1 MNQQKSGLQRKS
13 GIALWRQIADSI
25 GQEISAGLADSNG
38 KLPGELTLA
47 ERYGVNRHTVR
58 AALAA
63 LMNEGVVDSQQG
75 RGTFVRRRNKLSYPI
90 SSQTRFSTG
99 LAGQADARRLQLV
112 EFKMVA
118 STTTI
123 SEELEIP
130 VKTPVMQIDTV
141 GFADDV
147 AVSRMRAFFHI
158 DRMEELPEKIRQ
170 NGSISK
176 ALSEVG
182 IPSYRRLSTVIMAT
196 HADDKD
202 MELMSLSPGAI
213 MLVATSK
220 NVDDAE
226 RPIQYSVTRFP
237 ADRVELR
244 AENI

>member
-1 MNQQKSGLQRKS
+1 MNQNKPGLQRKS

-25 GQEISAGLADSNG
+25 GQEIATGLADTNG
-38 KLPGELTLA
+38 KLPGELVLA

-75 RGTFVRRRNKLSYPI
+75 RGTFVRRRKKLSYPI
-90 SSQTRFSTG
+90 SSHTRFSAG
-99 LAGQADARRLQLV
+99 LAGQAVTRRLQLV
-112 EFKMVA
+112 EFKLVA
-118 STTTI
+118 SKSVI
-123 SEELEIP
+123 AEELNIP
-130 VKTPVMQIDTV
+130 VKTQVMQIDTV
-141 GFADDV
+141 GFADNI
-147 AVSRMRAFFHI
+147 AVSRMQAWFHVNHM
-158 DRMEELPEKIRQ
+158 DLLPEKIRQ
-170 NGSISK
+170 TGSISK

-202 MELMSLSPGAI
+202 MDLMSLSAGAI

-220 NVDDAE
+220 NVDEAE

-244 AENI
+244 AENT